1 MVRNDN
7 RGDQLTARP
16 KLRLKAVPRSPA
28 GAAMTPLQAELR
40 EDGIDPDP
48 DLLSEAL
55 SRADMAPGAGYREDG
70 PEPLGGPEFDR
81 QTNSLRVFQ
90 WEIEPQDAGA
100 ESGTANIEFG
110 GWEFHIWWQLHPT
123 RLVYAS
129 IQAMREEGASP
140 VAAARPHP
148 VGRSEAVNLVYD
160 LDRQGVSAIYGT
172 VKDFRP
178 FVEAFHLGFQ
188 TSQNSNRRTPDEAP
202 AGTSEETR

>member
-1 MVRNDN
+1 MVRNAN
-7 RGDQLTARP
+7 RGEPSTARP
-16 KLRLKAVPRSPA
+16 EVRLKAVPRSPA

-40 EDGIDPDP
+40 EAGIDPDP
-48 DLLSEAL
+48 DLLCESL
-55 SRADMAPGAGYREDG
+55 PRADMAPGAGYREDG

-81 QTNSLRVFQ
+81 PTNSLRVFQ

-100 ESGTANIEFG
+100 EGGTANIEFG
-110 GWEFHIWWQLHPT
+110 GWEFHIWWQVHPT

-129 IQAMREEGASP
+129 IQAMREDGASP

-160 LDRQGVSAIYGT
+160 LERRGVSAIYGT

-188 TSQNSNRRTPDEAP
+188 GLQNSACEVSEEAP
-202 AGTSEETR
+202 AGPSKEYS